1 MLTLPSPLHPAVVHF
16 PIVLILLGSGLSV
29 LTVFVRRWHLPWL
42 VAIVLAAGS
51 AGALVATWTGEE
63 AEESGESIRAVPE
76 ALLHEHQEWGE
87 AARNLALAAAAFA
100 IASAAASRVPVLGR
114 GLALFAAACAL
125 AAAYS
130 VAQAGHL
137 GGELVYRHGV
147 GVENLGGASGAGPD
161 AATKIGKDSDD

>member
-1 MLTLPSPLHPAVVHF
+1 
-16 PIVLILLGSGLSV
+16 
-29 LTVFVRRWHLPWL
+29 
-42 VAIVLAAGS
+42 
-51 AGALVATWTGEE
+51 
-63 AEESGESIRAVPE
+63 
-76 ALLHEHQEWGE
+76 LLHEHQEWGE
-87 AARNLALAAAAFA
+87 TARNLALAAAAFA

-137 GGELVYRHGV
+137 GGELVYRYGV
-147 GVENLGGASGAGPD
+147 GVENLGAASGAGPE

>member
-29 LTVFVRRWHLPWL
+29 FTVFVRRWHLPWL

-51 AGALVATWTGEE
+51 GGGVVATWTGEE
-63 AEESGESIRAVPE
+63 AEESAESIRAVPE

-87 AARNLALAAAAFA
+87 AARNLALVAAAFA
-100 IASAAASRVPVLGR
+100 IASAAASKVPMFGR
-114 GLALFAAACAL
+114 GLALVAAVCAL

-130 VAQAGHL
+130 VGQAGHL

-147 GVENLGGASGAGPD
+147 GVENLGSVSGAGPE
-161 AATKIGKDSDD
+161 AATKIEKDGND